1 MHRENLFQILR
12 GMLHKSGQTMQPI
25 QALALIS
32 LVALGGCS
40 MTTQFGERPAK
51 TLYVGMQPPPPT
63 PAWSIAIHGGAGVIE
78 RKDLTPQEDRAYR
91 AALAQALEIGATI
104 LRNGGNGVD
113 AIEATAKFMEDNPL
127 FNAGRG
133 GAIDASGKVT
143 LDAAIMIGPGLR
155 AGAVAGMTT
164 TRHPISA
171 ARAVMEKTRHVFL
184 AGEGADVFARE
195 QNLEQVPNSF
205 FITAKRWSLLEDV
218 LREQKLP
225 IPTRPPGLTNDP
237 APAAG
242 SMKGPSAALSG
253 EARFGTIGV
262 VVRDTKGAIA
272 AGTSTGGLT
281 GKRWG
286 RIGDVPVIGAGTYA
300 TSVCG
305 VSGTGTGEYF
315 IRLGVARAICDK
327 AKVAGVSLQAA
338 ADSVIKGDLTALGG
352 DGGVIVVNERGEL
365 AASMNTPG
373 MYRARMSANAP
384 ATIAIYADEN

>member
-1 MHRENLFQILR
+1 MMRVLV
-12 GMLHKSGQTMQPI
+12 S
-25 QALALIS
+25 AVVS
-32 LVALGGCS
+32 LVMLGGCS
-40 MTTQFGERPAK
+40 MTTQFNDKPAK
-51 TLYVGMQPPPPT
+51 TRYIGMSAPPPP

-78 RKDLTPQEDRAYR
+78 RKNLTPEQDRAYR
-91 AALAQALEIGATI
+91 EALAQSIEIGAEI
-104 LRNGGNGVD
+104 LRGGGDSID
-113 AIEATAKFMEDNPL
+113 AIEAVAKAMEDNPL

-143 LDAAIMIGPGLR
+143 LDAAIMVGPGLK
-155 AGAVAGMTT
+155 AGSVAGMTT

-205 FITAKRWSLLEDV
+205 FITAKRWGLLEEV
-218 LREQKLP
+218 LREQGLP
-225 IPTRPPGLTNDP
+225 IPARPAGLTNDAP
-237 APAAG
+237 AP
-242 SMKGPSAALSG
+242 SRPSAALSD
-253 EARFGTIGV
+253 EARFGTIGI
-262 VVRDTKGAIA
+262 VVRDTKGVVA

-300 TSVCG
+300 TATCG

-315 IRLGVARAICDK
+315 IRLGVARAICDR
-327 AKVAGVSLQAA
+327 AAVEGTSLQAA
-338 ADSVIKGDLTALGG
+338 ADTVMKNDLTALGG
-352 DGGVIVVNERGEL
+352 DGGVIVVNGHGEL

-373 MYRARMSANAP
+373 MYRASITANAP
-384 ATIAIYADEN
+384 LKVAIYADEN

>member
-1 MHRENLFQILR
+1 MRHTAQFVLLT
-12 GMLHKSGQTMQPI
+12 L
-25 QALALIS
+25 LA
-32 LVALGGCS
+32 VGGCS
-40 MTTQFGERPAK
+40 TTAQPSNPASAVSNAK
-51 TLYVGMQPPPPT
+51 ISVPSSP

-78 RKDLTPQEDRAYR
+78 RKDISPEQDRAYR
-91 AALAQALEIGATI
+91 DALAQALEIGAAI
-104 LRNGGNGVD
+104 LRTGGNGID

-195 QNLEQVPNSF
+195 QNLEQVDNRF
-205 FITAKRWSLLEDV
+205 FITANRWQLLEEV
-218 LREQKLP
+218 LREQGLP
-225 IPTRPPGLTNDP
+225 IPLKPQGLTND
-237 APAAG
+237 APLN
-242 SMKGPSAALSG
+242 SRPSAALSG

-262 VVRDTKGAIA
+262 VVRDRQGVVA

-300 TSVCG
+300 TPVCG

-327 AKVAGVSLQAA
+327 AAMPGVSLQAA
-338 ADSVIKGDLTALGG
+338 ADAVMKTDLTALGG
-352 DGGVIVVNERGEL
+352 DGGVIVVNDRGEM
-365 AASMNTPG
+365 AASMNTSG
-373 MYRARMSANAP
+373 MYRARVSSNEP
-384 ATIAIYADEN
+384 AAIAIYADEN

>member
-1 MHRENLFQILR
+1 MSRLL
-12 GMLHKSGQTMQPI
+12 S
-25 QALALIS
+25 LALTA

-40 MTTQFGERPAK
+40 MTTQFGDKAPK
-51 TLYVGMQPPPPT
+51 TRYLGMNAPPPA

-78 RKDLTPQEDRAYR
+78 RKDLTPEQDLAYR
-91 AALAQALEIGATI
+91 TALSQALEIGAAI
-104 LRNGGNGVD
+104 LRSGGDGPD

-143 LDAAIMIGPGLR
+143 LDAAIMIGPSLR
-155 AGAVAGMTT
+155 AGSVAGMTT

-184 AGEGADVFARE
+184 AGDGADQFARE

-205 FITAKRWSLLEDV
+205 FITAKRWGLLEEV
-218 LREQKLP
+218 LREQGLP
-225 IPTRPPGLTNDP
+225 IPPKPAGLTNLP
-237 APAAG
+237 PVQSRPEAAV
-242 SMKGPSAALSG
+242 SG

-262 VVRDTKGAIA
+262 VVRDMKGVIA

-300 TSVCG
+300 TPTCG

-315 IRLGVARAICDK
+315 IRLGVARTICDR
-327 AKVAGVSLQAA
+327 AKVEGSNLQAV
-338 ADSVIKGDLTALGG
+338 ADAVMKGDLTAIGG
-352 DGGVIVVNERGEL
+352 DGGVIVVNDKGEL

-384 ATIAIYADEN
+384 ATVAIYADEN